1 MKKRYIEP
9 AVLITYVEPLRM
21 TCSSVLGVTGTGN
34 MDTEVSDEETDE
46 YLTRRNY
53 NLWDEEDEEEEE
65 YW

>member
-1 MKKRYIEP
+1 
-9 AVLITYVEPLRM
+9 M